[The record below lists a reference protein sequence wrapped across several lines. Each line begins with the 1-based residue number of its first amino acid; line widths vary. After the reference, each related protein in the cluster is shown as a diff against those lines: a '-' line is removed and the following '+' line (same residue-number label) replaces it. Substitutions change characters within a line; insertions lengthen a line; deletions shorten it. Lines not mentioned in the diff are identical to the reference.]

1 MADPFS
7 NDAAPGVFVFMAL
20 RLEDKKALVAEVN
33 EVAARALSAV
43 AAEYRGL
50 SAGEFDLLRRKAREN
65 AIYLHVVK
73 NTLAKRALQGTEFA
87 CLEPALVGPLVL
99 GFSLEDPGAVGRV
112 IKDFAKDHDKL
123 VVKAVSIGGQLYGSK
138 DIERLAS
145 LPSKEQAIA
154 MLMGVM
160 KAPVGKFVRTLAEPA
175 AKFVRTAKA
184 VADARQAA

>member
-1 MADPFS
+1 
-7 NDAAPGVFVFMAL
+7 MAL

-33 EVAARALSAV
+33 EVASRALSAV

-50 SAGEFDLLRRKAREN
+50 SAGKFDILRAKAREN
-65 AIYLHVVK
+65 GIYLHVVK
-73 NTLAKRALQGTEFA
+73 NTLAKRALVGTQFE
-87 CLEPALVGPLVL
+87 CMGDALVGPLVL

-112 IKDFAKDHDKL
+112 IKDFAKDNDKL

-145 LPSKEQAIA
+145 LPSKEQALA

-160 KAPVGKFVRTLAEPA
+160 KAPIEKFVRTLAEPT
-175 AKFVRTAKA
+175 AKFVRTVQA
-184 VADARQAA
+184 VADQKQAA